1 MRALASRF
9 GLSLEVAST
18 AAAYP
23 AGTEDVFLF
32 NGGYYT
38 QAQLN
43 ADWASFGWNVF
54 HNATSKA
61 PWPTRYMG
69 GAWSQY
75 AIGQYTQ
82 FSGIEPLQQGKIHF
96 AGEGTSMEFQGFME
110 GAVTTG
116 ERVANEIH
124 SAP

>member
-1 MRALASRF
+1 MEQIFPGVS
-9 GLSLEVAST
+9 
-18 AAAYP
+18 AAYNGLAWYH
-23 AGTEDVFLF
+23 AGLLDPNL
-32 NGGYYT
+32 
-38 QAQLN
+38 
-43 ADWASFGWNVF
+43 
-54 HNATSKA
+54 
-61 PWPTRYMG
+61 G

-96 AGEGTSMEFQGFME
+96 AGEGTSMELQGFME

-124 SAP
+124 AAP